1 MPKVLLSLALTV
13 ALQIPDAAVAQ
24 TSANAELAPTGTLR
38 VGMNAANTTLV
49 SQTPDGHVS
58 GISVDLGK
66 FIAAKLGVPYEPVLY
81 PGSAAYTESF
91 VKGGWDI
98 IVTGRNAFAATMVD
112 FSADVILID
121 FRFVAASGR
130 QFVDAGQVDRAGT
143 RIAVARNAS
152 ADEYLSRTL
161 KSAELV
167 RTDGDIAAAIDLLR
181 TNKADVYATVT
192 DTALAISRQ
201 VPGASIVP
209 GAFNTVGFA
218 VAIPKGRSAVAR
230 DRLAQIVIEAKAA
243 GLLQEA
249 IDKSGLRG
257 VRVAPD

>member
-1 MPKVLLSLALTV
+1 MRGVLLSLVLAV
-13 ALQIPDAAVAQ
+13 AVQKPDAAFAQ
-24 TSANAELAPTGTLR
+24 TGANAEIAPTGTLR

-49 SQTPDGHVS
+49 TRTPDGHVA

-66 FIAAKLGVPYEPVLY
+66 FIAGKLGVPYEPVLY

-91 VKGGWDI
+91 AKGGWDI

-112 FSADVILID
+112 FSPDVILIE
-121 FRFVAASGR
+121 FLFVAGPGR
-130 QFVDAGQVDRAGT
+130 QFADASHVDRPGI
-143 RIAVARNAS
+143 RIGVARNAS

-167 RTDGDIAAAIDLLR
+167 RTAGDIVAGIDLLR
-181 TNKADVYATVT
+181 TNKADIYATVT
-192 DTALAISRQ
+192 DTALAIANRL
-201 VPGASIVP
+201 PGATIVP

-218 VAIPKGRSAVAR
+218 VALPRGRSSVAR
-230 DRLAQIVIEAKAA
+230 DRLAQIISEAKAA
-243 GLLQEA
+243 GILRQA